1 VPVQANIIQTSI
13 NSEPDEGKPC
23 LPDITNQV
31 IITTMTFKAQADWI
45 APSVDEDGL
54 AVANNKFNLKQN

>member
-1 VPVQANIIQTSI
+1 MPVQANIIQTSI

-23 LPDITNQV
+23 LPDITDQV
-31 IITTMTFKAQADWI
+31 IITTMTLKAQADWI

-54 AVANNKFNLKQN
+54 AVAIIKFISKEA